1 MGYPI
6 GESEVDSQAP
16 KYFYLFGTE
25 LLARINADNPDEVH
39 FYLDD
44 YRGNIVAMTDK
55 NGNITHK
62 YEYDG
67 YGNILNIEEADYN
80 PFRFIGSQGV
90 MHETHNLYYVRA
102 RYLDSENFV
111 FLQEDPIWAENLYT
125 YARGNPVN
133 FTDPSGEFVP
143 LVVIGVI
150 LLEAAIQTAA
160 DAALD
165 EGIEALGG
173 PEATWKTHATSF
185 ALNLVPGVGEVNSI
199 RKGVTLTKTAIDVAK
214 AKRASNIVEVSN
226 KAPSSTTVKN
236 KPRSPKNKNKN
247 KTKKKYSVY
256 QGLDSAGNV
265 RYVGITKQRIP
276 KRIQQHRYNVGTGK
290 ELLTWTTVNTGLD
303 KTSARI
309 LEQSLINQYGLGKN
323 GGQLLNKIN
332 SIAPDKWGSFGIK

>member
-1 MGYPI
+1 
-6 GESEVDSQAP
+6 
-16 KYFYLFGTE
+16 
-25 LLARINADNPDEVH
+25 
-39 FYLDD
+39 
-44 YRGNIVAMTDK
+44 
-55 NGNITHK
+55 
-62 YEYDG
+62 
-67 YGNILNIEEADYN
+67 
-80 PFRFIGSQGV
+80 
-90 MHETHNLYYVRA
+90 
-102 RYLDSENFV
+102 
-111 FLQEDPIWAENLYT
+111 
-125 YARGNPVN
+125 
-133 FTDPSGEFVP
+133 